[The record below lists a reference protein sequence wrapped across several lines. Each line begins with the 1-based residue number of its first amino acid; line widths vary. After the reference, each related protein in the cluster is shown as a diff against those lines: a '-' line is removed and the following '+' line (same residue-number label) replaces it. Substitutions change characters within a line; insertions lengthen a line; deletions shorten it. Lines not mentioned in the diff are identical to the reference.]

1 MDNEAAQAELIFT
14 FMWKFWTRLIFRR
27 IEKFCLRL
35 EKRLTRAAFDL
46 QRSNEGLY
54 TALVQLAIKALVS
67 YRAALSLRRSKLY
80 EESEASWRI
89 FMESWVYLMDFVW
102 SPDIAL
108 LEWWKNPTRP
118 LNEKKLLV
126 KQRVEEQFSA
136 KLKLEPR
143 QKLSFVK
150 FFDHLSNTA
159 VHPTRGA
166 VESAWRSAAE
176 RCGLKYGGDDA
187 ARIENLRTFSQA
199 ADNFRIVIH
208 LAWFMRFLRNY
219 LFVLK
224 PINEHVP
231 KPSLFE
237 AWLEKWPERAPEFVQ
252 TIFNQAEMQYAYDKK
267 QERARKATNPEQD
280 T

>member
-1 MDNEAAQAELIFT
+1 
-14 FMWKFWTRLIFRR
+14 MWKFWTRLVFRR
-27 IEKFCLRL
+27 IEKSCLSL
-35 EKRLTRAAFDL
+35 EKKLTRAAFDL
-46 QRSNEGLY
+46 HAKGETLY

-67 YRAALSLRRSKLY
+67 YRAALSLRRAKLY

-102 SPDIAL
+102 SPNIAL
-108 LEWWKNPTRP
+108 LEWWKNPARP

-126 KQRVEEQFSA
+126 KQRVEQQFGA
-136 KLKLEPR
+136 KLKLESR

-159 VHPTRGA
+159 VHPTREA
-166 VESAWRSAAE
+166 VESAWKSAAE
-176 RCGLKYGGDDA
+176 RIGLRYGGDDA
-187 ARIENLRTFSQA
+187 DQIKNLRTFSQT

-208 LAWFMRFLRNY
+208 LAWFMRFLHNY

-224 PINEHVP
+224 PINEYFP
-231 KPSLFE
+231 KPTLFE

-267 QERARKATNPEQD
+267 KERATKTTGPEPEA
-280 T
+280 